1 MFSVGLGI
9 QLSLK
14 LILNI
19 RRIVQSP
26 RYLRTILFKKDTLNL
41 AMFLGGFA
49 GIFRVCMLLHCN

>member
-14 LILNI
+14 LVLNI
-19 RRIVQSP
+19 RRIFGSP
-26 RYLRTILFKKDTLNL
+26 KSLRRILFRKDTLNL

-49 GIFRVCMLLHCN
+49 GIFRVSR